1 MRCSGA
7 QHRDPAVD
15 HPGASGRDDARLRLA
30 GLYES
35 EAQLVEDLLEQL
47 PLFGGQVAAGLGF
60 EQRQDVDHLLCRRQ
74 VGIRLLP
81 AHRVG
86 NVSEVNRSRVRKRE
100 NERGEADPFRVRLM
114 LGVLVFGHH
123 KTRMLAYEPMAISD
137 GSIPASRES
146 LGDKFEQLVAI
157 MRTLRAPGGCPWDRE
172 QTHASLRPF
181 VLEETYE
188 VLDAIDAGNMPELR
202 EELGDYL
209 YEAVFLAQIS
219 EEAGDFSIGDAIDA
233 IREKLV
239 RRHPHVF
246 ARAAG
251 EADITTGQVIER
263 WETMK
268 AHEREAKGEVAS
280 RQKTTLSGVP
290 KTLPSLLRAYEIS
303 ARAAAVGFDWAKAE
317 DVLDKI
323 DEEVA
328 EVRREVEAG
337 ATGQLS
343 RAEEEMGD
351 LLFAITNLS
360 RKLGIEPEAALR
372 RANDKFTARFDAM
385 ERAFAARGRLLTD
398 ATLKEMEEAWQT
410 VKREKTE

>member
-1 MRCSGA
+1 MTTSHAPR
-7 QHRDPAVD
+7 
-15 HPGASGRDDARLRLA
+15 
-30 GLYES
+30 
-35 EAQLVEDLLEQL
+35 
-47 PLFGGQVAAGLGF
+47 
-60 EQRQDVDHLLCRRQ
+60 
-74 VGIRLLP
+74 
-81 AHRVG
+81 
-86 NVSEVNRSRVRKRE
+86 
-100 NERGEADPFRVRLM
+100 
-114 LGVLVFGHH
+114 
-123 KTRMLAYEPMAISD
+123 
-137 GSIPASRES
+137 PASTES
-146 LGDKFEQLVAI
+146 LGEKFEQLVAI

-188 VLDAIDAGNMPELR
+188 VLEAIDAGHLEELR

-219 EEAGDFSIGDAIDA
+219 EEAGEFSIADAIDV

-246 ARAAG
+246 AKAPD
-251 EADITTGQVIER
+251 EEDITTGQVIER

-268 AHEREAKGEVAS
+268 AREREARGQRDS
-280 RQKTTLSGVP
+280 RVKTTLSGVP

-303 ARAAAVGFDWAKAE
+303 ARAAAVGFDWARAG

-323 DEEVA
+323 EEEVA
-328 EVRREVEAG
+328 EVRREVESG
-337 ATGQLS
+337 ATGHLS

-372 RANDKFTARFDAM
+372 RANEKFTTRFDAM
-385 ERAFAARGRLLTD
+385 ERAFSARGKRLPE
-398 ATLKEMEEAWQT
+398 ATLDEMEEEWQR
-410 VKREKTE
+410 VKRNS